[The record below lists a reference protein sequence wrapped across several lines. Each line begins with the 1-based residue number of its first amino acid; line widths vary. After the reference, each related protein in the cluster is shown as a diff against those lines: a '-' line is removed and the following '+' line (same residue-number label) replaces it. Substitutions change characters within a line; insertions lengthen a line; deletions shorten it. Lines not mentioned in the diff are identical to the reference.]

1 MRGVF
6 VPVCLCSCKSL
17 NATGQRDV
25 FFRVGGGEEELREI
39 V

>member
-17 NATGQRDV
+17 NATGQREG
-25 FFRVGGGEEELREI
+25 FFSGGGEEELREI

>member
-25 FFRVGGGEEELREI
+25 FFRRGGEGGGRGAP
-39 V
+39 